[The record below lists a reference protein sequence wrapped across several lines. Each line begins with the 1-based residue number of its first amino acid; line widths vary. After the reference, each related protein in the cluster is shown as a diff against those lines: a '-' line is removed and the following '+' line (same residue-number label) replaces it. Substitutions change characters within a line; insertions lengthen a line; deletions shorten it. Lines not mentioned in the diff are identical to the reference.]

1 MDPVGIVVLGV
12 GGFCIGVLIGIA
24 LKTAAKILMY
34 VAGLYLASL
43 LVLSN
48 LGIITVNWA
57 GLAELLTKITAFMS
71 GLANTNVLTSTGAF
85 GVAATMGMIYGA
97 VKTSIHATTGKY
109 FRRVKN

>member
-1 MDPVGIVVLGV
+1 MDPVGLVVLGV

-24 LKTAAKILMY
+24 LKMAARVLMY

-57 GLAELLTKITAFMS
+57 GLADLLTKISGFMS
-71 GLANTNVLTSTGAF
+71 NLANTNVLTSTGAF
-85 GVAATMGMIYGA
+85 GVATTMGMLYGA
-97 VKTSIHATTGKY
+97 VKSTVKATKGKY
-109 FRRVKN
+109 FGRVKP